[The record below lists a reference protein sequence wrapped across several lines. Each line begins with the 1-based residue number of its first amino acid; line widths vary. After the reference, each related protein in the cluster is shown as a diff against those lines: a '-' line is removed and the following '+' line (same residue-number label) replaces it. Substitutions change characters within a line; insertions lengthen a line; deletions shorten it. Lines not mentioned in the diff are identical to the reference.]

1 MAGADLYIEGFFPE
15 AVSFALGAKGAAAV
29 AGQKNAVLY
38 LIQVAFDFGE
48 EFVDSL
54 GMFVAFPEDL
64 VLLFG
69 QVDDGLVDGEIEFF
83 CGFDELITPP
93 DQFFSFPGGDGAF
106 INAQAPVGYDEVG
119 VDAQDLAET
128 FTGGAGSV

>member
-54 GMFVAFPEDL
+54 GMLVAFPEDL

-93 DQFFSFPGGDGAF
+93 DQFFSFPGGDGGP
-106 INAQAPVGYDEVG
+106 IKNH
-119 VDAQDLAET
+119 
-128 FTGGAGSV
+128 GAGGGEEGGGW